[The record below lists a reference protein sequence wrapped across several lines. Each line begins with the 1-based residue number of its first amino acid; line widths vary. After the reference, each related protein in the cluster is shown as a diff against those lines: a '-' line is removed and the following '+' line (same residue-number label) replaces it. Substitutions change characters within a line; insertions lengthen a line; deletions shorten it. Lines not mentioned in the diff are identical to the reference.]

1 MIPRQFPAP
10 WTCQAQTW
18 ARNKKFYVLKL
29 LKIWLKMKS
38 TESSFK
44 SSFNEIAASMWKSD
58 IFLSQTSIAGK
69 VMRQS
74 ESNTHGFVISLL
86 IYLL

>member
-1 MIPRQFPAP
+1 
-10 WTCQAQTW
+10 
-18 ARNKKFYVLKL
+18 
-29 LKIWLKMKS
+29 MKS
-38 TESSFK
+38 TESRFK
-44 SSFNEIAASMWKSD
+44 SSFNEIAASTWKSD

-74 ESNTHGFVISLL
+74 ESNTHGFVISFL